1 MGPGPMGPGPGPCAQ
16 DNNITKVAMPLLISR
31 DIYMYI
37 HIKNKPSLQVA
48 ISYFL
53 GPPGARAANKQK

>member
-1 MGPGPMGPGPGPCAQ
+1 MGPGPGPCAQ